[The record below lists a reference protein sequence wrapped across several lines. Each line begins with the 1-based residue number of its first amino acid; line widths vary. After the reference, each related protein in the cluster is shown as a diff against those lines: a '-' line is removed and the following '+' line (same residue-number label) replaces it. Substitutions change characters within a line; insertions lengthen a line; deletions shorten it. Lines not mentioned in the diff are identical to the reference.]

1 MAKPKN
7 DKNQKPQDS
16 FADDLDSMLN
26 LDDVA
31 GQEVGLIDDD
41 EAIDRLLIGDDFE
54 AESLEENA
62 SSQFDDIDQLIDEGA
77 EKADKIVPDFDEFGD
92 DIDDLIADIQ
102 IPPKQSKE
110 MEQDPLAPPDDLFIE
125 QEAEDTALD
134 TPGTVENLAQEDIIP
149 AEIASETD
157 IAGNGDVLEAM
168 TEIDEF
174 SDEMDQSSSGNA
186 DFLLADFDISVDDEF
201 ADDNDYSPENPV
213 DELSEPEPVAQ
224 PEETPVAEPEA
235 ETINEE
241 LVAAKESLLDAVD
254 ADAISDAAEAEIAEP
269 DVSEMSADNLKPAP
283 VPSKPDVEYAALI
296 AGLTAQINDLVK
308 QQAHVNHDLQLK
320 GDKDELKSIAGNV
333 DTLQSE
339 QKKTKRHINEL
350 NNKKP
355 VSAYVAN
362 GIAVVALIVGGSL
375 GYQGYV
381 AKSQVAQIIDYMGKM
396 QTQINAA
403 PTADAAE
410 KEMLRKQLD
419 ELSRANSVT
428 SEQIAELT
436 KSMQGQAGGDK
447 PTGELSK
454 QLADLN
460 NQDMQMG
467 AAIEAL
473 QGKVAALEKGRATK
487 PAAKPVAKKPP
498 VAEDNWVVNLV
509 AFKQDWYAK
518 RKAEEFAGKGV
529 QAKVVKTESKGETW
543 YRLSVDGFKSQYEA
557 AAYAARV
564 KKTLNLD
571 SVWVNKNKK

>member
-1 MAKPKN
+1 MAEPKN

-54 AESLEENA
+54 SESLEENA
-62 SSQFDDIDQLIDEGA
+62 SSQFDDIDQLIDEEA
-77 EKADKIVPDFDEFGD
+77 DKADKIVPDFDEFGD

-102 IPPKQSKE
+102 IHPKQFKE
-110 MEQDPLAPPDDLFIE
+110 MEPEPLAPPDDLFME
-125 QEAEDTALD
+125 QAEDAVVD
-134 TPGTVENLAQEDIIP
+134 ASGAVENLAQEEIIS
-149 AEIASETD
+149 AEIASEAD
-157 IAGNGDVLEAM
+157 SVDNGDVLEAM

-174 SDEMDQSSSGNA
+174 TDEEESPSSGNA

-201 ADDNDYSPENPV
+201 ADDTDYSPDKPV
-213 DELSEPEPVAQ
+213 DASTEPEPSAQ
-224 PEETPVAEPEA
+224 AEETPVAEPETKI
-235 ETINEE
+235 ESEE
-241 LVAAKESLLDAVD
+241 LEAADDSLFDTVD
-254 ADAISDAAEAEIAEP
+254 VDGNSDVAEAETNETG
-269 DVSEMSADNLKPAP
+269 VSEISADNLKPAP
-283 VPSKPDVEYAALI
+283 IPSKPDVEYAALI

-320 GDKDELKSIAGNV
+320 SDKDELKSIAGHV

-362 GIAVVALIVGGSL
+362 GIALVALIVGGSL

-436 KSMQGQAGGDK
+436 KSLQGQSGGDK
-447 PTGELSK
+447 PSGELSK
-454 QLADLN
+454 QLAVLN

-473 QGKVAALEKGRATK
+473 QGKVAALEKGKAIV
-487 PAAKPVAKKPP
+487 PAAKPVARKPP
-498 VAEDNWVVNLV
+498 VEEDNWVVNLV

-529 QAKVVKTESKGETW
+529 QAKVVKTESKGEIW

>member
-1 MAKPKN
+1 MAESKN

-54 AESLEENA
+54 SESLEENA
-62 SSQFDDIDQLIDEGA
+62 SSQFDDIDQLIDEEA
-77 EKADKIVPDFDEFGD
+77 DKADKIVPDFDEFGD

-102 IPPKQSKE
+102 IHPKQSKE
-110 MEQDPLAPPDDLFIE
+110 MEPEPLAPPDDLFME
-125 QEAEDTALD
+125 QAEDAVMD
-134 TPGTVENLAQEDIIP
+134 ASGAVENLAQEEIIP

-157 IAGNGDVLEAM
+157 SVDNGDVLEAM

-174 SDEMDQSSSGNA
+174 SDEAEPPSSGNA

-201 ADDNDYSPENPV
+201 AEDNDYSHENLV
-213 DELSEPEPVAQ
+213 DALSEPEPVAQ

-235 ETINEE
+235 ETVPEE
-241 LVAAKESLLDAVD
+241 LVAAKESLLDSVD
-254 ADAISDAAEAEIAEP
+254 VNDNSDAVEAETNETG
-269 DVSEMSADNLKPAP
+269 VSEISADNLKPAP
-283 VPSKPDVEYAALI
+283 IPSKPDVEYAALI
-296 AGLTAQINDLVK
+296 AGLTAQINDLIK
-308 QQAHVNHDLQLK
+308 QQAHVNHDLQQK
-320 GDKDELKSIAGNV
+320 SDKDELKSIAGNV
-333 DTLQSE
+333 DTLQGE

-362 GIAVVALIVGGSL
+362 GIALVALIVGGSL

-381 AKSQVAQIIDYMGKM
+381 AKSQVAQVVDYMGKM

-436 KSMQGQAGGDK
+436 KSLQGQGGGDK
-447 PTGELSK
+447 PSGELSK

-473 QGKVAALEKGRATK
+473 QGKVAALEKVRVIT
-487 PAAKPVAKKPP
+487 PVAKPVAKKPP
-498 VAEDNWVVNLV
+498 VVEDNWVVNLV
-509 AFKQDWYAK
+509 AYKQDWYAK

-529 QAKVVKTESKGETW
+529 PAKVVKTESKGEIW